1 MFIWLVGL
9 GLGLV
14 GMGWMVSPG
23 ISEQKQRISP
33 GSVPFLCLLGG
44 NLFKDSSYQGGF
56 LSVLFFFFFLFT
68 YLFLPFLFLH
78 RMRDDVMSSD
88 WIPLG
93 FRSLNSHSIQYSI
106 FNIQ

>member
-56 LSVLFFFFFLFT
+56 LFVLLFSSFFT
-68 YLFLPFLFLH
+68 FLFL
-78 RMRDDVMSSD
+78 SFS
-88 WIPLG
+88 
-93 FRSLNSHSIQYSI
+93 FCAA
-106 FNIQ
+106 